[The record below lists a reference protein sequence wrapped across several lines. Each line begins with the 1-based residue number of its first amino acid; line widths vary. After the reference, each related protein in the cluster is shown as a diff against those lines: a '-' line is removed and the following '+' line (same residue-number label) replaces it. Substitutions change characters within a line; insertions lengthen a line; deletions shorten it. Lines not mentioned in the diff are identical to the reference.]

1 MRITTLGA
9 AVVAMGLAMGGAYA
23 QQAGPGGQSGAFC
36 LQTSSGSKNCSFATM
51 AACNAAKTGQQD
63 SCAANTT
70 SGTVGTAPGGAMAP
84 AAAPARTNPGGP
96 GADSGSRPAG
106 AGAPTPGGGSPANR

>member
-1 MRITTLGA
+1 
-9 AVVAMGLAMGGAYA
+9 MGLAMGVASA
-23 QQAGPGGQSGAFC
+23 QQGGPGGQSGAFC
-36 LQTSSGSKNCSFATM
+36 LNSSKGDKNCSFATM

-63 SCAANTT
+63 SCAVNPARGGTT
-70 SGTVGTAPGGAMAP
+70 GAAAPAGAAP

-106 AGAPTPGGGSPANR
+106 AGAPAPGGGSPANK